1 MTSRLRILFVDD
13 ESAILEG
20 LRRLLRPLRDEWEV
34 FTAPGGKEALAL
46 LESSTMDVVVTD
58 MRMPG
63 MDGAQLLEAVRA
75 QHPHMVRIVLSGQSD
90 QEALLRSVGPVHQYL
105 SKPCDL
111 GLLKQAV
118 SRSFA
123 VRVAISD
130 PAVADFAMGSSS
142 LPSLPALYLD
152 ILACLRSSDPS
163 IAHIGD
169 LVARDLGMSAR
180 VLHLVNSV
188 LFGFP
193 RTIVSPA
200 EAVALLGVEAVR
212 MMVLSVEV
220 MNHSH
225 RAHHGGIDPE
235 RLWEHSLHVA
245 HLAKAISVAERQSP
259 EQCTIAFTAG
269 LMHDCGK
276 LVLAHHQPTRYREL
290 MCRSFSSHRLFD
302 AAERE
307 AMGFSHAIM
316 GGYLM
321 SLWGLPEPLI
331 EAVLFHHHPSQCV
344 VDGFTPLA
352 AVHIAEGFE
361 RCGVAA
367 AAVPAEPDLDHAY
380 LTRLGVVGHIGEW
393 TRINVELR
401 AKAGLS

>member
-1 MTSRLRILFVDD
+1 MNARLRILFVDD

-20 LRRLLRPLRDEWEV
+20 LCRLLRPLRDEWEV
-34 FTAPGGKEALAL
+34 FTAPGGKEALIL

-111 GLLKQAV
+111 RLLKQAV
-118 SRSFA
+118 SRSYA
-123 VRVAISD
+123 VRVAIRD
-130 PAVADFAMGSSS
+130 PAVADFAVGLPS
-142 LPSLPALYLD
+142 LPSLPALYLE
-152 ILACLRSSDPS
+152 ILACLRSTNPS
-163 IAHIGD
+163 VARIGD
-169 LVARDLGMSAR
+169 LVARDQGMSAR
-180 VLHLVNSV
+180 VLQVVNSA
-188 LFGFP
+188 LFGLS

-200 EAVALLGVEAVR
+200 EAVAALGVEAVR
-212 MMVLSVEV
+212 ILVLAVEV
-220 MNHSH
+220 INRSD

-235 RLWEHSLHVA
+235 RFWEHSLHVA
-245 HLAKAISVAERQSP
+245 HLAQAISVAEHQSP

-276 LVLAHHQPTRYREL
+276 LVLAHHHSLRYQEL
-290 MCRSFSSHRLFD
+290 MRRKFSSHRLLE
-302 AAERE
+302 ATERE
-307 AMGFSHAIM
+307 IMGASHATI
-316 GGYLM
+316 GAYLM

-331 EAVLFHHHPSQCV
+331 ESVLFHHHPSQCV
-344 VDGFTPLA
+344 ENGFTPLA

-361 RCGVAA
+361 RCGM
-367 AAVPAEPDLDHAY
+367 AVGAGPAEPDLDHAY
-380 LTRLGVVGHIGEW
+380 LTRLGVVGRIGEW
-393 TRINVELR
+393 TRINMELR